1 MIIRLSLTG
10 GNFFAAVKSFDVNI
24 VISGN
29 LIVTAKNS
37 IGDATKLFY
46 TTGKSS
52 RLILRTNVVV
62 INSDHGLVIIII
74 KWING

>member
-10 GNFFAAVKSFDVNI
+10 GNFFAAEKSFDVNI

-37 IGDATKLFY
+37 IGDTTKLFC

-62 INSDHGLVIIII
+62 INSGHALVIIII